1 MTFYGNIKWNLTEKK
16 EINMLNKS
24 KIGAVCYYIND
35 LDKTEAFYRDALGM
49 DIQRMDDNGESWLI
63 ANTANNIELLFF
75 KQESR
80 PGNTP
85 IIVFELADGG
95 IDDIV
100 ESLAEQGV
108 TIVTPVSHAPGG
120 WSAEIADPDNH
131 QISMYQSE
139 QVPRSIK

>member
-1 MTFYGNIKWNLTEKK
+1 MF
-16 EINMLNKS
+16 MLSKS
-24 KIGAVCYYIND
+24 KIGAICYYISD
-35 LDKTEAFYRDALGM
+35 LDKTEAFYRDTLGI
-49 DIQRMDDNGESWLI
+49 DIQRMEDEGEGWLL
-63 ANTANNIELLFF
+63 AKTVNEVELLFF

-80 PGNTP
+80 PGNSP

-95 IDDIV
+95 IDDVI
-100 ESLAEQGV
+100 EALAEKGT

-139 QVPRSIK
+139 EVPRSRK

>member
-1 MTFYGNIKWNLTEKK
+1 
-16 EINMLNKS
+16 MLSKS
-24 KIGAVCYYIND
+24 KIGAICYYISD
-35 LDKTEAFYRDALGM
+35 LDKTEAFYRDTLGI
-49 DIQRMDDNGESWLI
+49 DIQRMEDEGEGWLL
-63 ANTANNIELLFF
+63 AKTVNEVELLFF

-80 PGNTP
+80 PGNSP

-95 IDDIV
+95 IDDVI
-100 ESLAEQGV
+100 EALAEKGT

-139 QVPRSIK
+139 EVPRSRK